1 MPGAH
6 KTPEG
11 KPSGEMHALG
21 SCLRKLASSRPF
33 PHGELS
39 SPGRKRSHGGRRTTP
54 PHARQFCLAP
64 AQLDKSS
71 LCRRADVTILHI
83 YTMGEPGSAE
93 EPRPMS
99 SGLDLTMAPPT
110 RVSAHPSHHPRPR
123 LSFSRNQQALL
134 QLSSSPCSSLRSHY
148 YSCAVALDITSGGG
162 APQIQA
168 PFGAQ
173 SLCLTI
179 SGYTSSIAQYPRR

>member
-123 LSFSRNQQALL
+123 LSLGRNQQALPK
-134 QLSSSPCSSLRSHY
+134 LSLPTSL
-148 YSCAVALDITSGGG
+148 VTLVGG
-162 APQIQA
+162 ALLDDLRPKRSAGSRRQA
-168 PFGAQ
+168 PLHRNVVARDPTFANI
-173 SLCLTI
+173 L
-179 SGYTSSIAQYPRR
+179 